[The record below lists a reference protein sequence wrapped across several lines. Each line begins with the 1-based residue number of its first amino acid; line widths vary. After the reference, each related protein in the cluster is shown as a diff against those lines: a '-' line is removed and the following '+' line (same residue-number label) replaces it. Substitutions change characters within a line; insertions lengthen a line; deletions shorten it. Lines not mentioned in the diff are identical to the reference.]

1 MTNIIETNDF
11 NTAITEELFNS
22 LNQEVREEF
31 MEIVSSIEF
40 IRRIISPN
48 IKRACDL
55 ERDNKGKIIIDVTE
69 PHKLEDMDY
78 FRPSALHFI
87 KTGRY
92 TDFRPSK
99 NPNSPFRKWISE
111 ERRRCYDGYV
121 RESDGEWITGDY
133 YFFLNYC
140 PMMLIKKDEEAGIS
154 VMSLDF
160 PQVMDGQYYFFHYIW
175 QARINN
181 QMSCCLASRGRGK
194 SSMCSGMLAKRIELG
209 ETSLAR
215 KHISSMVIAS
225 DKKFLVGANTILN
238 RFQTYID
245 HIAKSTQWPS
255 RRIRNTE
262 NNLRWEIGYMNN
274 DGTKGGVQNIVMG
287 MSAGDDP
294 GKPRGSRASLYII
307 EEFGSF
313 PKLKELYENLL
324 PSVKNGAEAYGQMV
338 LIGCVCAG
346 TKVWKSN
353 GEIINIEDLK
363 QEDGIVG
370 YTDDKPILTNSIIDI
385 FPVEGITKEPIN
397 KLINPATKPC
407 YRITLKNGNVLECSD
422 DHPILIQ
429 KAHTHRINNTNS
441 RTIEYE
447 EYFEFAKNLKVG
459 NRVCECREISI
470 FGNEQ
475 LFDARLVGMLIGD
488 GCYRYDSTPCFSNE
502 DIELLNYVKEKYEW
516 SYSGGH
522 ITKKNKKYEEIRV
535 KNICHYLREIE
546 IYGQTKDKKR
556 LPNNYQKLDRENTIL
571 LLSGLYDTDGCV
583 YSNGLKSCINLT
595 QSNKEILEQ
604 VKLLW
609 RKFGVICSI
618 TKTNPVIKDGRK
630 DKNPWYTLV
639 IAGAL
644 NLKRVTEILNLLVKH
659 KKEKLIEINK
669 YYKNAENRYENIWLN
684 DKYIVSKI
692 SNIEYI
698 GEKTVY
704 NLSAGLSHTYLA
716 NNIITHNTAGD
727 KDSDFE
733 GAKELFYNPI
743 GHDIYGVNNVWD
755 KAAQGRSYIAF
766 FYPAYLN
773 TKGFYDKDGNSDVT
787 GALLHFLKERYIK
800 KYNSDD
806 PMTLVK
812 FCAENPITPEESMM
826 KTARS
831 FFPVAELNERIKQ
844 LENDEGAFDEVEV
857 GELFFKD
864 NGTVDFKHTRDLPIR
879 FFPHSDNKIRGAVEI
894 FNRPVIEEGENRPKA
909 GRYICSLDPIDKD
922 NADTMS
928 LSSTFVFDLYTDTI
942 VAEYTGRRDLA
953 IENYEITRMLCHYY
967 NAQCYFEN
975 NLLGFKSYMQS
986 KNDLVQYVAK
996 TPNNLKTQ
1004 GIAPRESLTTSN
1016 YGIRTTSPII
1026 DQMNLLIRDWLT
1038 EEVPAEDAEGNEIK
1052 TKNLYLVKN
1061 IALLKE
1067 LVMYNDKGNFDRC
1080 RSFGLLM
1087 IGRDEC
1093 LMRTGGVYSEEEQYN
1108 DYKEDNFVKQCLF
1121 GGNRKYK
1128 REKEYTYTPLSRGEI
1143 NSILKRE
1150 TNLKIYRRE

>member
-1 MTNIIETNDF
+1 MEMTNIIETNDF
-11 NTAITEELFNS
+11 NTEITNELFNS

-40 IRRIISPN
+40 IKRIISPN

-55 ERDNKGKIIIDVTE
+55 KKDEKGKIIIDVTE

-324 PSVKNGAEAYGQMV
+324 PSVKNGADAYGQMI
-338 LIGCVCAG
+338 LIG
-346 TKVWKSN
+346 
-353 GEIINIEDLK
+353 
-363 QEDGIVG
+363 
-370 YTDDKPILTNSIIDI
+370 
-385 FPVEGITKEPIN
+385 
-397 KLINPATKPC
+397 
-407 YRITLKNGNVLECSD
+407 
-422 DHPILIQ
+422 
-429 KAHTHRINNTNS
+429 
-441 RTIEYE
+441 
-447 EYFEFAKNLKVG
+447 
-459 NRVCECREISI
+459 
-470 FGNEQ
+470 
-475 LFDARLVGMLIGD
+475 
-488 GCYRYDSTPCFSNE
+488 
-502 DIELLNYVKEKYEW
+502 
-516 SYSGGH
+516 
-522 ITKKNKKYEEIRV
+522 
-535 KNICHYLREIE
+535 
-546 IYGQTKDKKR
+546 
-556 LPNNYQKLDRENTIL
+556 
-571 LLSGLYDTDGCV
+571 
-583 YSNGLKSCINLT
+583 
-595 QSNKEILEQ
+595 
-604 VKLLW
+604 
-609 RKFGVICSI
+609 
-618 TKTNPVIKDGRK
+618 
-630 DKNPWYTLV
+630 
-639 IAGAL
+639 
-644 NLKRVTEILNLLVKH
+644 
-659 KKEKLIEINK
+659 
-669 YYKNAENRYENIWLN
+669 
-684 DKYIVSKI
+684 
-692 SNIEYI
+692 
-698 GEKTVY
+698 
-704 NLSAGLSHTYLA
+704 
-716 NNIITHNTAGD
+716 TAGD

-755 KAAQGRSYIAF
+755 KAAQGRNYIAF

-787 GALLHFLKERYIK
+787 GALLHFLNERYIK

-826 KTARS
+826 KTKRS
-831 FFPVAELNERIKQ
+831 FFPVTEINERIKQ
-844 LENDEGAFDEVEV
+844 IENDEGAFDEVEV
-857 GELFFKD
+857 GELFMNADGK
-864 NGTVDFKHTRDLPIR
+864 VDFKHTRELPIR

-894 FNRPVIEEGENRPKA
+894 FQRPIIDENTGKPLVN
-909 GRYICSLDPIDKD
+909 RYIASLDPVDKD
-922 NADTMS
+922 SADTMS
-928 LSSTFVFDLYTDTI
+928 LSSTFVMDLFTDSI

-953 IENYEITRMLCHYY
+953 EDNYEITRMLCHYY
-967 NAQCYFEN
+967 NAICFYEN
-975 NLLGFKSYMQS
+975 NLQGFKAYMQ
-986 KNDLVQYVAK
+986 KKEDLQYLAK
-996 TPNNLKTQ
+996 SPNCLQVQ
-1004 GIAPRESLTTSN
+1004 GIAPKESITVAS
-1016 YGIRTTSPII
+1016 YGIRTTVPVITHAN
-1026 DQMNLLIRDWLT
+1026 MLIRDWLVQ
-1038 EEVPAEDAEGNEIK
+1038 EVPAEDVNGNEIK
-1052 TKNLYLVKN
+1052 VKNLYLIKN

-1067 LVMYNDKGNFDRC
+1067 LMLYNEKDNFDRI
-1080 RSFGLLM
+1080 RSLSMLL
-1087 IGRDEC
+1087 IGREEYITRFGNGFD
-1093 LMRTGGVYSEEEQYN
+1093 GVEQKVE
-1108 DYKEDNFVKQCLF
+1108 DYKNDKFISQCLS
-1121 GGNRKYK
+1121 GGNRKTQK
-1128 REKEYTYTPLSRGEI
+1128 NIDYTFTPLLKNEI
-1143 NSILKRE
+1143 NSLLRRDN
-1150 TNLKIYRRE
+1150 NLKIYRRE

>member
-1 MTNIIETNDF
+1 MSNIIETNDF
-11 NTAITEELFNS
+11 NTQITEELFNS

-40 IRRIISPN
+40 VRRIISPD

-55 ERDNKGKIIIDVTE
+55 ERDEKGKIIIDVTQ

-78 FRPSALHFI
+78 FRPSALHFV

-92 TDFRPSK
+92 TDYRPSK

-121 RESDGEWITGDY
+121 RDSDGEWITGDY

-181 QMSCCLASRGRGK
+181 QNGCCLASRGRGK
-194 SSMCSGMLAKRIELG
+194 SSMCSGMLTKRAELG

-215 KHISSMVIAS
+215 KHIASMVIAS
-225 DKKFLVGANTILN
+225 DKKYLVGANTILN
-238 RFQTYID
+238 RFQTYLD

-324 PSVKNGAEAYGQMV
+324 PSVKNGAEAYGQLV
-338 LIGCVCAG
+338 LIG
-346 TKVWKSN
+346 
-353 GEIINIEDLK
+353 
-363 QEDGIVG
+363 
-370 YTDDKPILTNSIIDI
+370 
-385 FPVEGITKEPIN
+385 
-397 KLINPATKPC
+397 
-407 YRITLKNGNVLECSD
+407 
-422 DHPILIQ
+422 
-429 KAHTHRINNTNS
+429 
-441 RTIEYE
+441 
-447 EYFEFAKNLKVG
+447 
-459 NRVCECREISI
+459 
-470 FGNEQ
+470 
-475 LFDARLVGMLIGD
+475 
-488 GCYRYDSTPCFSNE
+488 
-502 DIELLNYVKEKYEW
+502 
-516 SYSGGH
+516 
-522 ITKKNKKYEEIRV
+522 
-535 KNICHYLREIE
+535 
-546 IYGQTKDKKR
+546 
-556 LPNNYQKLDRENTIL
+556 
-571 LLSGLYDTDGCV
+571 
-583 YSNGLKSCINLT
+583 
-595 QSNKEILEQ
+595 
-604 VKLLW
+604 
-609 RKFGVICSI
+609 
-618 TKTNPVIKDGRK
+618 
-630 DKNPWYTLV
+630 
-639 IAGAL
+639 
-644 NLKRVTEILNLLVKH
+644 
-659 KKEKLIEINK
+659 
-669 YYKNAENRYENIWLN
+669 
-684 DKYIVSKI
+684 
-692 SNIEYI
+692 
-698 GEKTVY
+698 
-704 NLSAGLSHTYLA
+704 
-716 NNIITHNTAGD
+716 TAGD

-733 GAKELFYNPI
+733 GAKELFYNPK

-755 KAAQGRSYIAF
+755 KAAQGRSFISF

-773 TKGFYDKDGNSDVT
+773 TKGYYDKDGNSDVT

-826 KTARS
+826 KTKRS
-831 FFPVAELNERIKQ
+831 FFPVTEINERIKQ
-844 LENDEGAFDEVEV
+844 LENDESAFDEVEV

-894 FNRPVIEEGENRPKA
+894 FHRPILEEEGNKPKA

-953 IENYEITRMLCHYY
+953 IENYEITRMLCHFY

-986 KNDLVQYVAK
+986 KGDLIQYVAK

-1004 GIAPRESLTTSN
+1004 GIAPKESLSTSN

-1087 IGRDEC
+1087 IGRDEL
-1093 LMRTGGVYSEEEQYN
+1093 LMRTGGVFSEETQYN

-1121 GGNRKYK
+1121 GGNKKYK
-1128 REKEYTYTPLSRGEI
+1128 KEKTYTFTPLQRSEI

-1150 TNLKIYRRE
+1150 NNLKLYRRE